1 MTIYEAKSEAYAKS
15 EAGIGSGNRAPGFR
29 KLADETLHLRIGEAV
44 DKIGATKA
52 AADAVGASPET
63 VNRWRT
69 GTTNP
74 SFANVVALCRAA
86 NFYVEWMATGEGPRD
101 IQPEYAISSGRTKE
115 EHVGSAL
122 RQGAILDEASEDAIA
137 LPRLTIDGSAGYGL
151 IPTRE
156 EIEDYLSVSR
166 RYLREVGIN
175 PQSAHVLRLSG
186 HSMAPTL
193 LDKDLVIVDTSQNR
207 VRDEE
212 IYALAYGD
220 AVLIK
225 RIRPQLDG
233 GLKVISDNKGG
244 HYEDAIVPAAE
255 RHQVRIVGRVGG
267 FLRYI

>member
-1 MTIYEAKSEAYAKS
+1 M
-15 EAGIGSGNRAPGFR
+15 
-29 KLADETLHLRIGEAV
+29 
-44 DKIGATKA
+44 
-52 AADAVGASPET
+52 
-63 VNRWRT
+63 
-69 GTTNP
+69 
-74 SFANVVALCRAA
+74 
-86 NFYVEWMATGEGPRD
+86 GP
-101 IQPEYAISSGRTKE
+101 
-115 EHVGSAL
+115 AL

-137 LPRLTIDGSAGYGL
+137 LPRLTIEGSAGHGL

-175 PQSAHVLRLSG
+175 PSYAHVLRLSG

-220 AVLIK
+220 AVLVK
-225 RIRPQLDG
+225 RLQPQLDG
-233 GLKVISDNKGG
+233 GMKIISDNKGG
-244 HYEDAIVPAAE
+244 HYSDAYLPASD
-255 RHQVRIVGRVGG
+255 RHQLRVVGRVGG

>member
-1 MTIYEAKSEAYAKS
+1 MARPIKETGKPV
-15 EAGIGSGNRAPGFR
+15 PGFTSGFR
-29 KLADETLHLRIGEAV
+29 DRLEAV
-44 DKIGATKA
+44 INRVGGGQA
-52 AADAVGASPET
+52 AADLTGGSIDQLTSWRLGRSRPDFFALLRLCEAAGET
-63 VNRWRT
+63 VDWLAKGVLHPDVKPDNVLSVMRT
-69 GTTNP
+69 EREHMGQQLMQGTVP
-74 SFANVVALCRAA
+74 
-86 NFYVEWMATGEGPRD
+86 VEG
-101 IQPEYAISSGRTKE
+101 
-115 EHVGSAL
+115 
-122 RQGAILDEASEDAIA
+122 SEDAIA
-137 LPRLTIDGSAGYGL
+137 LPRLTIDGSAGHGL

-175 PQSAHVLRLSG
+175 PHYAHVLRLSG

-233 GLKVISDNKGG
+233 GLKIVSDNKGG
-244 HYEDAIVPAAE
+244 HYEDAVVPAAE
-255 RHQVRIVGRVGG
+255 RGQVRIVGRVGG
-267 FLRYI
+267 FLRYV

>member
-1 MTIYEAKSEAYAKS
+1 MNSLQSSHSGESTFASRLGELISEHRSANAFAKHVGITESLIRKYLSGGTPGLDKAVQIARAK
-15 EAGIGSGNRAPGFR
+15 
-29 KLADETLHLRIGEAV
+29 
-44 DKIGATKA
+44 
-52 AADAVGASPET
+52 
-63 VNRWRT
+63 
-69 GTTNP
+69 
-74 SFANVVALCRAA
+74 NVH
-86 NFYVEWMATGEGPRD
+86 VEWLATGEGPRD
-101 IQPEYAISSGRTKE
+101 IQPEYAISSGGTKE
-115 EHVGSAL
+115 EHMGPAL
-122 RQGAILDEASEDAIA
+122 RQGAILDETSEDAIA
-137 LPRLTIDGSAGYGL
+137 LPRLTIEGSAGHGL

-175 PQSAHVLRLSG
+175 PSYAHVLRLSG